1 MAKLKATRSVLY
13 QNRLYGA
20 GDELPTTDAA
30 LVNAWLDAKSAVWD
44 EEKPV
49 ENTAKQTEATPG
61 TASGVKQA
69 SQSTKTNGSEKASK
83 K

>member
-1 MAKLKATRSVLY
+1 MAKLKATRSILH

-30 LVNAWLDAKSAVWD
+30 LVNAWLDAESAVWD
-44 EEKPV
+44 EERPAV
-49 ENTAKQTEATPG
+49 DTAKRTETTPG
-61 TASGVKQA
+61 AASGVKQA
-69 SQSTKTNGSEKASK
+69 SQSTKTNGSKKASK

>member
-44 EEKPV
+44 EEKP
-49 ENTAKQTEATPG
+49 AKQTETTPG

-69 SQSTKTNGSEKASK
+69 SQSTKTNGSKKASK

>member
-1 MAKLKATRSVLY
+1 MAKLKATRGILH

-30 LVNAWLDAKSAVWD
+30 LVNAWLDAESAVWD
-44 EEKPV
+44 EEKPAV
-49 ENTAKQTEATPG
+49 DTAKRTETTPG
-61 TASGVKQA
+61 AASGVKQA
-69 SQSTKTNGSEKASK
+69 SQSTKTNGSKKAYK

>member
-20 GDELPTTDAA
+20 GDELPT
-30 LVNAWLDAKSAVWD
+30 VWD
-44 EEKPV
+44 EEKP
-49 ENTAKQTEATPG
+49 AKQTETTPG

-69 SQSTKTNGSEKASK
+69 SQSTKTNGSKKASK

>member
-1 MAKLKATRSVLY
+1 MAKLKATRSILH

-30 LVNAWLDAKSAVWD
+30 LVNAWLDAESAVWD
-44 EEKPV
+44 EEKPAV
-49 ENTAKQTEATPG
+49 DTAKRTETTPG
-61 TASGVKQA
+61 AASGVKQA
-69 SQSTKTNGSEKASK
+69 SQSTKTNSSKKASK

>member
-30 LVNAWLDAKSAVWD
+30 LVNA
-44 EEKPV
+44 
-49 ENTAKQTEATPG
+49 
-61 TASGVKQA
+61 
-69 SQSTKTNGSEKASK
+69 
-83 K
+83 

>member
-1 MAKLKATRSVLY
+1 MAKLKATRSILH

-44 EEKPV
+44 EEKPAV
-49 ENTAKQTEATPG
+49 DTAKRTETTPG

-69 SQSTKTNGSEKASK
+69 SQSTKTNGSKKASK

>member
-1 MAKLKATRSVLY
+1 MAKLKATRSILH

-44 EEKPV
+44 EEKPAMD
-49 ENTAKQTEATPG
+49 TAKRTETTPG

-69 SQSTKTNGSEKASK
+69 SQSTKANGSKKASK